1 MNKNRFFTKSKVFLY
16 LNLGFILGVFLGRYL
31 EIRIWLFLTILFVL
45 LVLSIFNWKFLFLIF
60 TFCLLVFGI
69 FYYQRSCPKEF
80 RKNDLAYYNDQEK
93 QTFEAV
99 VTSNPYLQGGKQ
111 KFVVRGINSRGRVL
125 VSTFAYPK
133 FHYGDR
139 VKITSKLKTPIEFED
154 FSYKDYLALQ
164 DIYSVCYWPG
174 VELIDQDQG
183 DLFYRSVYRS
193 KNFLELKVNYIL
205 PEPYA
210 AFLNGLLFGSR
221 KSIPENLMNDFNTTG
236 LTHIIAI
243 SGWNITIIANI
254 LMRFFGFLPR
264 RFSFWLIVVGIGF
277 FAIFVGGQ
285 AAVVRAAIMGIL
297 TFWALKSGRLKGIT
311 NGIFLTATIMLLINP
326 KILQF
331 DAGFQLSFL
340 ATLGILYFYPFLEKI
355 LKWLPN
361 FFEIRETAI
370 VTLSAQVLALP
381 LILFHFKR
389 LSIISPFANI
399 LILPLIPYA
408 MLLGFIADLVAV
420 LWESLGRILGVGVF
434 LVLHYIVSIIHFLA
448 KFQFASIEIGKFSV
462 FWMIGYYLCLGL
474 IYRFLTKRE
483 RRMV

>member
-16 LNLGFILGVFLGRYL
+16 LNLGFILGIFLGRNL
-31 EIRIWLFLTILFVL
+31 EIKLWLFFVILFGL
-45 LVLSIFNWKFLFLIF
+45 LFICLINKKLLILPF
-60 TFCLLVFGI
+60 VFCLLTFGVY
-69 FYYQRSCPKEF
+69 YYQ
-80 RKNDLAYYNDQEK
+80 KNSPQDFSEENLAYYNDQGK
-93 QTFEAV
+93 QTFEGIIA
-99 VTSNPYLQGGKQ
+99 SNPYTQNGNQ
-111 KFVVRGINSRGRVL
+111 KFVVKGIDLKGKAL

-133 FHYGDR
+133 FKYGDKI
-139 VKITSKLKTPIEFED
+139 KITSKLKTPIEFED
-154 FSYKDYLALQ
+154 FSYKNYLALQ
-164 DIYSVCYWPG
+164 DIYSVCYWPKI
-174 VELIDQDQG
+174 ELIDHDQG
-183 DLFYRSVYRS
+183 NVFYQFIYKL
-193 KNFLELKVNYIL
+193 KNYLESKVNYIL
-205 PEPYA
+205 PEPTA

-254 LMRFFGFLPR
+254 LMKFFGFLPR
-264 RFSFWLIVVGIGF
+264 KYSFWVVILGISF

-311 NGIFLTATIMLLINP
+311 NGVLLTATIMLLINP

-370 VTLSAQVLALP
+370 VTLSAQVFALP
-381 LILFHFKR
+381 LIIFTFKR

-408 MLLGFIADLVAV
+408 MLLGFIANLVAV
-420 LWESLGRILGVGVF
+420 LWGGLGRFLGVGVF
-434 LVLHYIVSIIHFLA
+434 LILHYITSMVHFLA
-448 KFQFASIEIGKFSV
+448 KFQFASIEIGKFSI
-462 FWMIGYYLCLGL
+462 FWVIGYYLCLGWL
-474 IYRFLTKRE
+474 LWFLNKRE
-483 RRMV
+483 KKV